1 MIKITNLK
9 KHYQMGNQL
18 LEILKGIDLVIEDGE
33 FIAIMGPSGSGKST
47 LMNILGLLDV
57 PSSGTYALN
66 TQEISQMSE
75 DELASVRRNEIGF
88 IFQQFNLLPRVTA
101 EENVSLPLLYSKKFL
116 GSGRAMELL
125 SSVGLASR
133 SHHKPNELS
142 GGQQQRVAIA
152 RSLINNPRMI
162 LADEPTGNLDSQSQH
177 EIMSILKDL
186 NAQGI
191 TVVIVTHEEEVAQ
204 EAKRIIRIKDG
215 RVFSDSLSSSKK
227 PEYFEVADSS
237 QAVPQVRMQD
247 KAMTQNN
254 LITFKSTKAI
264 TKEMI
269 ESSSLRDFYSYFTQ
283 GFKTLMANKV
293 RTFLSMLGILI
304 GVGAVVAMLALGKG
318 AQKAIE
324 EQLSSLGSNLI
335 MVRPGNIRV
344 GGISQESGAAN
355 RLMLEDL
362 SVISK
367 KVDNIKGLVG
377 QVSGRGQLTAQSKN
391 WNTTVQGV
399 SSVWFR
405 VHNSEPKMGRI
416 YSDDEDIKRVRVALI
431 GETVKR
437 ELFGDGSPI
446 GEMIK
451 INKINFQVIGVL
463 PEKGGNSFRDQD
475 DVVIIPLQTAM
486 KRLFG
491 RTYLDMIEVEMLTTE
506 SIGPAINQMTNVLTE
521 LHKIPLSQQSE
532 AFQIRNMADIQ
543 QAMQQSSETM
553 SLLLAAIATI
563 SLLVGGIGIMNIML
577 VSVTERTREIGLRK
591 AIGAHRKDIL
601 FQFLSESIVV
611 SVVGGLLGI
620 FLGWTLTALLSA
632 VLGWNTVVSLNSVL
646 VSFCFSAMIGVI
658 FGVYPARKA
667 ALLNPIEALRY
678 E

>member
-1 MIKITNLK
+1 
-9 KHYQMGNQL
+9 MGNQL

-463 PEKGGNSFRDQD
+463 PEK
-475 DVVIIPLQTAM
+475 
-486 KRLFG
+486 
-491 RTYLDMIEVEMLTTE
+491 
-506 SIGPAINQMTNVLTE
+506 
-521 LHKIPLSQQSE
+521 
-532 AFQIRNMADIQ
+532 
-543 QAMQQSSETM
+543 
-553 SLLLAAIATI
+553 
-563 SLLVGGIGIMNIML
+563 
-577 VSVTERTREIGLRK
+577 
-591 AIGAHRKDIL
+591 
-601 FQFLSESIVV
+601 VV
-611 SVVGGLLGI
+611 S
-620 FLGWTLTALLSA
+620 FLG
-632 VLGWNTVVSLNSVL
+632 
-646 VSFCFSAMIGVI
+646 
-658 FGVYPARKA
+658 
-667 ALLNPIEALRY
+667 
-678 E
+678 